1 MGTVILQRLL
11 KDGLY
16 QFLDSSNVQPH
27 AFLVKRLMSLFCINT
42 FCIRVLLLLA
52 IFSRFSLPVSIKSV
66 FFFIVLVNL
75 ERVIDSFVPSDSNFY
90 YWISFDVWGLAPIH
104 FICGVEYYIY
114 CTNAFSR
121 LTWLFPLK
129 CNYEV
134 SNFFIHLKD
143 KVETYFYWNQK
154 FSYRWRH
161 IL

>member
-1 MGTVILQRLL
+1 MYNRMHSWWKGSCLCFASTLSASEFYCYSRYFQ
-11 KDGLY
+11 DFLY
-16 QFLDSSNVQPH
+16 PFQL
-27 AFLVKRLMSLFCINT
+27 SLY
-42 FCIRVLLLLA
+42 R
-52 IFSRFSLPVSIKSV
+52 
-66 FFFIVLVNL
+66 FIVLVNL

-104 FICGVEYYIY
+104 FICGVEYYMY

-134 SNFFIHLKD
+134 SNFFVHLKD
-143 KVETYFYWNQK
+143 KVETYFNWNQK